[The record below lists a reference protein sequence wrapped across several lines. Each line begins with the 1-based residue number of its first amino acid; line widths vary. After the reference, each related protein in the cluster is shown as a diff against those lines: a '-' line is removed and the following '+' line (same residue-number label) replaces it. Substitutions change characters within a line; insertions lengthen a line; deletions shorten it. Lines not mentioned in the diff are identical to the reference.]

1 MSKIKGVPT
10 CKECKKKDKVEIGVY
25 SDKKTGQI
33 LAKYWECTRCYCVV
47 EKIFDK
53 MDN

>member
-1 MSKIKGVPT
+1 MPYKDTPCCS
-10 CKECKKKDKVEIGVY
+10 ECGRKDKVEIGVY
-25 SDKKTGQI
+25 SCKNTKDI

-53 MDN
+53 MEE